1 MFLKLT
7 TVYDRTVLLNS
18 KMIIKITFDADPEH
32 RTIIKLID
40 DTFFTVVEGFDAFK
54 DINCC
59 DS

>member
-7 TVYDRTVLLNS
+7 TAYDRTVLLNS
-18 KMIIKITFDADPEH
+18 KMIISITFDADPEH

-40 DTFFTVVEGFDAFK
+40 DSVLTVIDGSDAFK